1 MNENFSIKMNTPEQ
15 EEAFNKLSKLKVGAV
30 FAEMGT
36 GKTKIALDLINSK
49 QHKIDYV
56 LWICPCSLKCEI
68 AAERDKWYPDMQID
82 IVGCESIGSSNRI
95 YLELLERIAS
105 KKVFAVVD
113 ESLKIKNA
121 RAKRT
126 SRILE
131 IGKHT
136 EYRLILNG
144 TPVSKNI
151 LDLWT
156 QMQFLSPKIL
166 NMNFYEFKDTYCE
179 YYTKGKLKGKVRRQV
194 NIPHLISL
202 IEPYIYECKLNINT
216 KQFHINWHYNLN
228 SNDDYIEYKNEIFD
242 EYYDAHED
250 DLNFNAFAMK
260 LQRFYLKNSDRQ
272 KQINDLIEKI
282 NSKVIIFVRFIDSI
296 PDNAHKITGAEN
308 TQERQ
313 KIISDFKAGKFNV
326 LYITYGCGAYGLNLQ
341 FCQNIIFA
349 EQVWDYALQVQAEA
363 RIYRIG
369 QKEKVTYYHMI
380 CDGVGLENLMTE
392 CISRKSTLLYTIK
405 EEIAK
410 TKGGIKEWVK
420 SL

>member
-1 MNENFSIKMNTPEQ
+1 MQTEQ
-15 EEAFNKLSKLKVGAV
+15 QKAAFEKLSKLKVGAA
-30 FAEMGT
+30 FMEMGT
-36 GKTKIALDLINSK
+36 GKTKLALDLINSK
-49 QHKIDYV
+49 LNKVDYV
-56 LWICPCSLKCEI
+56 LWICPCSLKNEI
-68 AAERDKWYPDMQID
+68 AAERDKWHPDMQID
-82 IVGCESIGSSNRI
+82 IVGCESIGSSSRI
-95 YLELLERIAS
+95 YLELLERISS
-105 KKVFAVVD
+105 KKVFCVVD

-121 RAKRT
+121 GAKRT

-151 LDLWT
+151 LDIWT

-179 YYTKGKLKGKVRRQV
+179 YYTKGKLKGKVRSQV

-202 IEPYIYECKLNINT
+202 IEPYIFECELNIST
-216 KQFHINWHYNLN
+216 KQYHQYWSYSLN
-228 SNDDYIEYKNEIFD
+228 SEEEYIEYKNEIFN
-242 EYYDAHED
+242 EYYDEIED
-250 DLNFNAFAMK
+250 DLNFNAFTMK

-272 KQINDLIEKI
+272 EQISELINEIND
-282 NSKVIIFVRFIDSI
+282 KVIIFVRYLESI
-296 PDNAHKITGAEN
+296 PENAHRITGAEKN
-308 TQERQ
+308 EERQ
-313 KIISDFKAGKFNV
+313 KIISDFKAAKFNV

-349 EQVWDYALQVQAEA
+349 EQVWDYALQAQAEA

-369 QKEKVTYYHMI
+369 QIEKVTYYHLE
-380 CDGVGLENLMTE
+380 CSGVGLENLMRE
-392 CISRKSTLLYTIK
+392 CINRKSSLLYTIK
-405 EEIAK
+405 REIAK

-420 SL
+420 SI

>member
-1 MNENFSIKMNTPEQ
+1 MNTPEQ

-49 QHKIDYV
+49 LNKIDYV
-56 LWICPCSLKCEI
+56 LWICPCSLKGEI

-151 LDLWT
+151 LDLWA

-216 KQFHINWHYNLN
+216 KQYHMNWYYDLD

-250 DLNFNAFAMK
+250 DLNFNAFSMK

-282 NSKVIIFVRFIDSI
+282 NSKVIIFVRFIESI

-420 SL
+420 SI

>member
-1 MNENFSIKMNTPEQ
+1 MNTPEQ
-15 EEAFNKLSKLKVGAV
+15 EEAFKKLSKLKVGAI
-30 FAEMGT
+30 FAEMGC
-36 GKTKIALDLINSK
+36 GKTKMALDLINSK
-49 QHKIDYV
+49 LNKIDYV
-56 LWICPCSLKCEI
+56 LWICPCSLKGEI

-202 IEPYIYECKLNINT
+202 IEPYIYECKLNIET
-216 KQFHINWHYNLN
+216 IQHHKYWYYTLN
-228 SNDDYIEYKNEIFD
+228 SSEEYCSYKDKIFS
-242 EYYDAHED
+242 EYYDEHED

-272 KQINDLIEKI
+272 EQINGLIETI
-282 NSKVIIFVRFIDSI
+282 NSKVIIFVRFIESI
-296 PDNAHKITGAEN
+296 PDNANRITGAEN
-308 TQERQ
+308 TLERQ
-313 KIISDFKAGKFNV
+313 EIISDFKAGKFNV

-369 QKEKVTYYHMI
+369 QKEQVTYHHLL
-380 CDGVGLENLMTE
+380 CDDVGLENLMTE

-420 SL
+420 SI

>member
-1 MNENFSIKMNTPEQ
+1 MNTPEQ

-49 QHKIDYV
+49 LNKIDYV
-56 LWICPCSLKCEI
+56 LWICPCSLKGEI

-216 KQFHINWHYNLN
+216 KQYHMNWYYDLD
-228 SNDDYIEYKNEIFD
+228 SNDDYIEYKNKIFD

-250 DLNFNAFAMK
+250 DLNFNAFSMK

-282 NSKVIIFVRFIDSI
+282 NSKVIIFVRFIESI

-420 SL
+420 SI

>member
-1 MNENFSIKMNTPEQ
+1 MNTPEQ

-49 QHKIDYV
+49 LNKIDYV
-56 LWICPCSLKCEI
+56 LWICPCSLKGEI

-250 DLNFNAFAMK
+250 DLNFNAFSMK

-272 KQINDLIEKI
+272 KRINDLLETI
-282 NSKVIIFVRFIDSI
+282 NSKVIIFVRFIESI

-405 EEIAK
+405 KEIAK